1 MSDFYSISSEK
12 CKSLIIIEDIND
24 ADHKLISFVLI
35 IQRQRLMQNWVQFEL
50 FAEILIKTFENEFIN
65 D

>member
-1 MSDFYSISSEK
+1 
-12 CKSLIIIEDIND
+12 
-24 ADHKLISFVLI
+24 
-35 IQRQRLMQNWVQFEL
+35 MQNWVQFEL